1 MSRLSL
7 QTPVGDWV
15 AALPLTSRVFEAFRI
30 DFCCRGKQ
38 PLEQACWEQKLDPG
52 SVLAS
57 LEFAAC
63 APGVAAPRDWRKAP
77 LAELCDHI
85 ELTHHAYLKSELPR
99 LHELLEKVIGA
110 HGGKHPDLVNLRIVF
125 ADLRGELE
133 PHMFKEERIL
143 FPAIRLLELAPTIP
157 AFPFGTVANP
167 IRMMEHEHDN
177 AGDALARI
185 RELTDDYRA
194 PQDACASYRALY
206 DALRELEEDLHR
218 HVHKENNILFPR
230 AFERE
235 QELLPARR

>member
-1 MSRLSL
+1 MSQLSL
-7 QTPVGDWV
+7 QSPVGDWV
-15 AALPLTSRVFEAFRI
+15 AALPLTSRVFETLRI
-30 DFCCRGKQ
+30 DYCCHGKL
-38 PLEQACWEQKLDPG
+38 PLEQACWEQKLDPD

-63 APGVAAPRDWRKAP
+63 APGGVAPRDWRKAS
-77 LAELCDHI
+77 LAELCEHI
-85 ELTHHAYLKSELPR
+85 EATHHAYLKSELPR
-99 LHELLEKVIGA
+99 LHALLEKVIAA
-110 HGGKHPDLVNLRIVF
+110 HGDAHPELAGLQAVF
-125 ADLRGELE
+125 ADFRAELE
-133 PHMFKEERIL
+133 PHMCKEERIL
-143 FPAIRLLELAPTIP
+143 FPAIRLLDRAGTNP

-167 IRMMEHEHDN
+167 IRMMEREHDN